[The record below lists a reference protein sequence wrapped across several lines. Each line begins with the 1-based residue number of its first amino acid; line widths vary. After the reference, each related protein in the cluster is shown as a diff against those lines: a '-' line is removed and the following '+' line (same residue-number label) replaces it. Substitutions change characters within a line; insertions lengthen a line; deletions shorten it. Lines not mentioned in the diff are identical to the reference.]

1 MTAMPTKDDAPRPG
15 GSGAPPVLTPAS
27 AAATAAPNSGEM
39 AVPPEARP
47 YHLAWSGHTDRG
59 RVRKNNED
67 SFLGL
72 AIDAQEVRY
81 LGKIGDASGQNAD
94 LVFAVS
100 DGMGGARAGEFASR
114 IAVEKITAML
124 QPLFKQ
130 SAAGISSG
138 FTEVLEELF
147 SEIHKAL
154 LYLGESY
161 EECSGMGATLSL
173 CWFTRQWMYFGHI
186 GDSRIYYLPAAGGIK
201 QLTHDDTHVGW
212 LFRNGQLNEREA
224 KNHPRRNV
232 LQAALGAGHQFVT
245 PQVGAVGFEPGDR
258 FLLCTDGVTDAL
270 YNDQLPGLLEEGAN
284 AADHLVREAV
294 SRSGRD
300 NSTALI
306 IRASGSPDT
315 T

>member
-1 MTAMPTKDDAPRPG
+1 MKQRQNACFTKAHEDGQVLVSMLSEPPDDRPC
-15 GSGAPPVLTPAS
+15 
-27 AAATAAPNSGEM
+27 
-39 AVPPEARP
+39 
-47 YHLAWSGHTDRG
+47 HLAWSGHTDRG

-72 AIDAQEVRY
+72 AVDAQEVRF
-81 LGKIGDASGQNAD
+81 LGKIGDASGENAD
-94 LVFAVS
+94 FVFAVS
-100 DGMGGARAGEFASR
+100 DGMGGAMAGEFASR
-114 IAVEKITAML
+114 IVVDKITKML
-124 QPLFKQ
+124 PPLFRQ
-130 SAAGISSG
+130 SASGISSG

-147 SEIHKAL
+147 DEIHKAL
-154 LYLGESY
+154 LFFGDCY

-173 CWFTRQWMYFGHI
+173 CWFSRQWMYFGHI

-201 QLTHDDTHVGW
+201 QLTRDDTHVGW

-258 FLLCTDGVTDAL
+258 FLLCTDGVTDAI

-294 SRSGRD
+294 GRSGRD
-300 NSTALI
+300 NSTVLI
-306 IRASGSPDT
+306 IRAS
-315 T
+315 